1 MIRFIFDRHA
11 KLIEPSFEVQI
22 SLASFVRLYVLVT
35 RGRSPL
41 EQDIRNKLFE
51 LASNQP
57 ERRGARRIARRCS
70 LRRSLDE
77 YTGQPCHHYYQKETA
92 MRMSI
97 RLFLY
102 VLLVSVSSACLSSQ
116 ARSER
121 QQETTKRIA
130 LKPAEYPS
138 PPHWRASTPVRFEK
152 LIVFPVISDEATDTS
167 DLITLDEGLR
177 AGTIAITELGA
188 NGRSRTIRPHE
199 RLSDNAEVNKLSVI
213 NNSGKTLVLIAG
225 EMILGGKQD
234 RIVGH
239 DCIIESSNTA
249 VPLDVFCVE
258 HGRWSGGQ
266 AFGQS
271 AGSSGSS
278 SSTVG
283 GSGSPTAVSAAP
295 MALPNVREKAEAK
308 KSQGDVWGAV
318 AETVTVTA
326 ASSSTGA
333 LTSVYND
340 KRVNKQVDNY
350 VQAFKDKFSGRNI
363 VGVVA
368 AVGGEVI
375 SADVFA
381 NHLLFQA
388 YWPKMLKSYAL
399 QAVATTKVTAKEV
412 SGADAEAFLTRVQG
426 TSASDGRA
434 GLYRLAENQSKE
446 DASFELEYT
455 KNKATLVHFNRVSKK

>member
-1 MIRFIFDRHA
+1 
-11 KLIEPSFEVQI
+11 
-22 SLASFVRLYVLVT
+22 
-35 RGRSPL
+35 
-41 EQDIRNKLFE
+41 
-51 LASNQP
+51 
-57 ERRGARRIARRCS
+57 
-70 LRRSLDE
+70 
-77 YTGQPCHHYYQKETA
+77 

-97 RLFLY
+97 RLFLS
-102 VLLVSVSSACLSSQ
+102 LLLISVSSACLSSQ

-121 QQETTKRIA
+121 PRETTKRIA
-130 LKPAEYPS
+130 LKPGEDPS
-138 PPHWRASTPVRFEK
+138 PPHWRVSSPVSFEK
-152 LIVFPVISDEATDTS
+152 LTVFAVISDEAADTS

-177 AGTIAITELGA
+177 AGTVTITELGA
-188 NGRSRTIRPHE
+188 DGRSRTIRPHE
-199 RLSDNAEVNKLSVI
+199 RLGDNAEVNKLSVI

-239 DCIIESSNTA
+239 DCIIESSNIG

-258 HGRWSGGQ
+258 HGRWSGGP

-271 AGSSGSS
+271 GSSAGSSSGYGSRA
-278 SSTVG
+278 
-283 GSGSPTAVSAAP
+283 GSDSATAVSAAP

-308 KSQGDVWGAV
+308 KSQGEVWTAV

-350 VQAFKDKFSGRNI
+350 VRAFKDKFSSRNI

-368 AVGGEVI
+368 AVSGKII

-388 YWPKMLKSYAL
+388 YWPKMLRSYAL
-399 QAVATTKVTAKEV
+399 EAVATTKEAGPQV

-426 TSASDGRA
+426 TSESDGHA
-434 GLYRLAENQSKE
+434 GVYRLAENQSKE
-446 DASFELEYT
+446 GASFELEYT